1 MIKWH
6 LFNGIAIGGPAA
18 VMMFFDRT
26 VRIIKLDVQQTV
38 TSAAGACRYVT
49 LIAALSLLSG
59 RVVTVA
65 GGGGAAVVVSVTGIA
80 VDAAEVKRCTLGDSG

>member
-1 MIKWH
+1 MMVF
-6 LFNGIAIGGPAA
+6 FNRA
-18 VMMFFDRT
+18 

-38 TSAAGACRYVT
+38 SLAAGACRYVT

-65 GGGGAAVVVSVTGIA
+65 GGGGAAVVVSVTGMA
-80 VDAAEVKRCTLGDSG
+80 VAAAAVRRCTLGESG